1 MGEGEEGSLSPPD
14 VWSGVTPA
22 KRLVQGGSIT
32 LVMEV
37 EVMAE
42 WVYEGEGGGGGMS

>member
-22 KRLVQGGSIT
+22 RRLVQGGPST
-32 LVMEV
+32 PLMEV

-42 WVYEGEGGGGGMS
+42 WVYEGDGERVGMT